1 MSIYLLCL
9 QKVIYFLQE
18 GKAASLT
25 GLQSILS
32 VCHKMLIYNRGYV
45 GEQGNMQMIFSMILA

>member
-18 GKAASLT
+18 REAATLT
-25 GLQSILS
+25 GLQHILS
-32 VCHKMLIYNRGYV
+32 FCHKMLIYNRGYF
-45 GEQGNMQMIFSMILA
+45 GEQGSMQMIFSMISA